1 MGLAPT
7 AVCDALS
14 CHVSLMWLINLP
26 SSVSS
31 VGRPVPWKCDL
42 LLHTHRRRDGCNEWS
57 GSDLRP
63 PSLSFFSIFVPSMM
77 YFSSPRDCLK
87 LSTSLA
93 SQPRRQW
100 HWAGLLCSVFLTR
113 FAFLVNRDLYFHS
126 SGRLCC
132 FVSPSYWSARISICR
147 SQWKMRSKVNKG
159 KGQGRSLCWGL
170 QVSLLPCKFHWCLQ
184 FIFILNIQRMSLQYQ
199 T

>member
-147 SQWKMRSKVNKG
+147 SQWKMRSKV
-159 KGQGRSLCWGL
+159 S
-170 QVSLLPCKFHWCLQ
+170 VSTKERDKDGVSAGDCRCPCYLVN
-184 FIFILNIQRMSLQYQ
+184 FIGACNSFSF
-199 T
+199 